1 MAISYCSY
9 DCIVHYNIMYATV
22 LFSASNVFTMAEV
35 ATLIVF
41 KLFAIKIPNR
51 AVTCKLKHVT
61 ALLGI

>member
-1 MAISYCSY
+1 
-9 DCIVHYNIMYATV
+9 MYATV
-22 LFSASNVFTMAEV
+22 LFSASNVFTMADHEV